1 MALSTYYLP
10 AEWEPQR
17 CIQLTWPDAHTDW
30 APYLDDIT
38 TTFIELSQA
47 ITRFEPLIIA
57 ASDPDAVASQLRPAL
72 DAARWSR
79 IHLYATPIN
88 DTWAR
93 DHAPLTLLS
102 REDHTCRLLDFRF
115 NGWGEKFEWQK
126 DNAITRNLSR
136 QGAFPGELVPHDD
149 FVLEGGSIESD
160 GQGTIFTTAC
170 CLLAPNRNQP
180 LSEDDITL
188 RLKSWLQAKRIVWLH
203 HGQLIGDDTD
213 GHIDTIVR
221 PCPHNT
227 LVYVGCDDTKDSQF
241 DDFQA
246 LENELKTLRTLDG
259 QPYRLLRLPMPHPIY
274 DDGDR
279 LPATYAN
286 FVILNG
292 AVIMPTYRQP
302 ANDQAAKTVLS
313 QAFPDREIVCIDAS
327 TVVRQHGSLHCLT
340 MQYPAIDN
348 KQ

>member
-149 FVLEGGSIESD
+149 FVLEGGSIERD
-160 GQGTIFTTAC
+160 GQGTIFTTAAVC
-170 CLLAPNRNQP
+170 WRPTATNRFQKTTLL
-180 LSEDDITL
+180 
-188 RLKSWLQAKRIVWLH
+188 
-203 HGQLIGDDTD
+203 
-213 GHIDTIVR
+213 
-221 PCPHNT
+221 
-227 LVYVGCDDTKDSQF
+227 
-241 DDFQA
+241 
-246 LENELKTLRTLDG
+246 
-259 QPYRLLRLPMPHPIY
+259 
-274 DDGDR
+274 
-279 LPATYAN
+279 
-286 FVILNG
+286 
-292 AVIMPTYRQP
+292 
-302 ANDQAAKTVLS
+302 
-313 QAFPDREIVCIDAS
+313 
-327 TVVRQHGSLHCLT
+327 
-340 MQYPAIDN
+340 
-348 KQ
+348 